1 MHICEIDEGVINASK
16 AYLPQMA
23 CGFDDP
29 RVKVH
34 IQDGAAF
41 MREKKGEF
49 DVIIC
54 DTSDPIGPAEVLA
67 CAGCPR
73 FHFLLQSSEL
83 SGV

>member
-67 CAGCPR
+67 CAG
-73 FHFLLQSSEL
+73 
-83 SGV
+83 